1 MKRIDIIN
9 MQIDEINKKITS
21 CDRWSKFFRGLFK
34 VIMYIHVGFS
44 GTFAVNG
51 LKDAF
56 AGNLSGIMMFLG
68 LLGSGLAF
76 GGIGT
81 LIQKSFINKKLKLEN
96 DLDILNKNKEL
107 LIKKEN
113 KKKSIYVHTNYNALS
128 NGLDKEMKLT
138 LRK

>member
-9 MQIDEINKKITS
+9 KQIDEINKKINL
-21 CDRWSKFFRGLFK
+21 CDKWSKFFRGLFK

-51 LKDAF
+51 VKDAL
-56 AGNLSGIMMFLG
+56 AGNFAGIMMFLG

-81 LIQKSFINKKLKLEN
+81 LIQNGFINKKGKLEM
-96 DLDILNKNKEL
+96 DLNILNKNKESL
-107 LIKKEN
+107 MKKE
-113 KKKSIYVHTNYNALS
+113 KKKSIYVHTNYNALT

>member
-56 AGNLSGIMMFLG
+56 VGNLSGIMMFLG

-81 LIQKSFINKKLKLEN
+81 LIQKSFINKTFC
-96 DLDILNKNKEL
+96 IRRC
-107 LIKKEN
+107 
-113 KKKSIYVHTNYNALS
+113 YF
-128 NGLDKEMKLT
+128 
-138 LRK
+138 